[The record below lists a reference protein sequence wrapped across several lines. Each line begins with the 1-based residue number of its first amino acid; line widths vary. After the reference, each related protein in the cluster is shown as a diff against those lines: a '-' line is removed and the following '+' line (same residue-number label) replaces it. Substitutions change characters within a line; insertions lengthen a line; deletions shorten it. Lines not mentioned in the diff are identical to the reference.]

1 MNLAKASNFWL
12 LAVGGFLLLTASYA
26 SSMHSWLQ
34 QQTVSSD
41 FSTSAVAGTFPSV
54 SVANNVSS
62 RKTNPVTPNEH
73 PQEPYNSNSSYQPQ
87 DNEAAT
93 VDRETDEVSAQS
105 AVDSAAKSR
114 LSQVLWPWLSL
125 PLMQSAS
132 ELTDEKPVPPRAST
146 VSAPAKKPS
155 AKIDQ
160 TASVSQSYTKPEII
174 KSRIEAVEY
183 DDEIIIEFP
192 EALATTTRMKKAI
205 SHLLL
210 SENPAQESDLLNA
223 QKFDLSIEPYYYNR
237 ILDKSQHSIRYPAQA
252 YEYAKVLLAEH
263 AYWVNDQ
270 GEKYLH
276 VQIPLSDTPMAKI
289 TGEFNSR
296 DEMARLD
303 RYRNWAQYYAL
314 RYKVPY
320 DLVMAIMRVE
330 SAFNPKA
337 RSRSNAIGLMQ
348 IKAGSAGRDVYEL
361 IDGKMHLPTESELFD
376 EQNNIRIGTAY
387 LGLLHDLYFKEVKDP
402 KNRELLVISAYNAG
416 LNTVLKLFANNP
428 QRAMDEINQL
438 SPQQLYQTLRYQH
451 ASEEAR
457 QYLDKVLSARQKNNQ
472 V

>member
-1 MNLAKASNFWL
+1 MNSAKASNFWL
-12 LAVGGFLLLTASYA
+12 LSVGGFLLLTASYA

-34 QQTVSSD
+34 QQTVSSG
-41 FSTSAVAGTFPSV
+41 FSSSPIAGAFSADSVANSVSSQKADIVTPNVLPQERYRSNSSSPSLNDETFSQSDEVDELSTQSAVALSE
-54 SVANNVSS
+54 
-62 RKTNPVTPNEH
+62 KTGF
-73 PQEPYNSNSSYQPQ
+73 
-87 DNEAAT
+87 
-93 VDRETDEVSAQS
+93 
-105 AVDSAAKSR
+105 
-114 LSQVLWPWLSL
+114 SQALWPWLSL
-125 PLMQSAS
+125 SLMQNASGLTVEKPASTHSAIASAS
-132 ELTDEKPVPPRAST
+132 AKSSSST
-146 VSAPAKKPS
+146 VDTA
-155 AKIDQ
+155 Q
-160 TASVSQSYTKPEII
+160 TASQVHSEIV
-174 KSRIEAVEY
+174 KEDRIEAVEY

-210 SENPAQESDLLNA
+210 SGNPAGESDLQNI
-223 QKFDLSIEPYYYNR
+223 QKFDLSVKPYYYNR

-252 YEYAKVLLAEH
+252 YEFAKILLAEH

-270 GEKYLH
+270 GQKYLH

-289 TGEFNSR
+289 TEEFNSR

-361 IDGKMHLPTESELFD
+361 IDGKMQLPTESELFD

-428 QRAMDEINQL
+428 QRAMEEINHL

-451 ASEEAR
+451 TSEEAR